1 MDLTA
6 VHLVC
11 GGGGGGRGIKM
22 YTVTILF
29 SASCFLSAGPSCLL
43 QPSAGPQWSTPVPVQ
58 LHLSAQ
64 EGQARRRVIEGKGE
78 CG

>member
-1 MDLTA
+1 MC
-6 VHLVC
+6 VC
-11 GGGGGGRGIKM
+11 VEGGGGGGGLRCIQLQF
-22 YTVTILF
+22 YSLVPV
-29 SASCFLSAGPSCLL
+29 FLSAGASCLL

-64 EGQARRRVIEGKGE
+64 EGQTRRDIEGKGE